1 MPRPAQPPR
10 LYLRERKGREAR
22 YVILDRGREIGTG
35 FGESDQRGAEEAFG
49 RYLADKHRPDF
60 GDGHPSKVAVADAL
74 TYYLESLRDDH
85 SGPEPYHVDRLLEGL
100 GDLTCDAINIE
111 ACRKYVKARTGGA
124 HGRRP
129 VVEATAR
136 RELETLAAA
145 LNLLHRH
152 GKLDRPI
159 PIAKPDAGQPN
170 ERWLTRMEAARLLRG
185 ALGYEAVG
193 VDDQGGVKGWR
204 RVAEPN
210 YHVARFILIALYT
223 ATRHSAVLALRWTRN
238 PTAGSVDLVTET
250 IHRRGTAE
258 RETRKRRPPC
268 PIPHRLMPHLRRWR
282 RLTIHGPCEY
292 DGEIIQ
298 RQRSGF
304 ESAKE
309 RAGLGADV
317 TPHTLKHTCITWL
330 LQKGVPT
337 WQVAGFTGTSE
348 GLITRVYGHH
358 SPNYMEE
365 ARSAIGRR

>member
-35 FGESDQRGAEEAFG
+35 FGEADQRGAEEAFG

-100 GDLTCDAINIE
+100 GDLTCDAINVD

-152 GKLDRPI
+152 GNWIGRS
-159 PIAKPDAGQPN
+159 
-170 ERWLTRMEAARLLRG
+170 RSRSRMRG
-185 ALGYEAVG
+185 SPMSVG
-193 VDDQGGVKGWR
+193 SRGWK
-204 RVAEPN
+204 
-210 YHVARFILIALYT
+210 
-223 ATRHSAVLALRWTRN
+223 
-238 PTAGSVDLVTET
+238 
-250 IHRRGTAE
+250 RRGFCAG
-258 RETRKRRPPC
+258 RWAMRRSA
-268 PIPHRLMPHLRRWR
+268 
-282 RLTIHGPCEY
+282 LTI
-292 DGEIIQ
+292 
-298 RQRSGF
+298 
-304 ESAKE
+304 
-309 RAGLGADV
+309 
-317 TPHTLKHTCITWL
+317 
-330 LQKGVPT
+330 
-337 WQVAGFTGTSE
+337 
-348 GLITRVYGHH
+348 
-358 SPNYMEE
+358 
-365 ARSAIGRR
+365 